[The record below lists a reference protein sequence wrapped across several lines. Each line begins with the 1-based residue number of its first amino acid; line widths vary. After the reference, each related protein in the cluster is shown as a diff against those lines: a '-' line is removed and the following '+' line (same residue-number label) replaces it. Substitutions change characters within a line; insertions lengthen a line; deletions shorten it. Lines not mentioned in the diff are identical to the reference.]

1 MICMDILVNE
11 LIKDSAFILN
21 LKEADR
27 SRLIAA
33 LENVRRNGVLRKQE
47 TRDFAICGLP
57 ILSIISNILKVNSET
72 AAAYISK
79 GQISYSDLCGM
90 IGIFAQDL
98 KLKSQGI

>member
-1 MICMDILVNE
+1 MDILVNE
-11 LIKDSAFILN
+11 LINDSASILN
-21 LKEADR
+21 LNDTDR
-27 SRLIAA
+27 SRLVTA
-33 LENVRRNGVLRKQE
+33 LSEVRRNGVIGKRE
-47 TRDFAICGLP
+47 TREFVICGFPL
-57 ILSIISNILKVNSET
+57 LSIISNILKVDPET